1 MHGFSEQNA
10 ISFFV
15 DATTN
20 ILKNPD
26 PLTEILKSFD
36 HLNKAK
42 CRVSVLVSKDTNS
55 SQMWNMKKWA

>member
-20 ILKNPD
+20 IFKKPD
-26 PLTEILKSFD
+26 PLT
-36 HLNKAK
+36 
-42 CRVSVLVSKDTNS
+42 KDLWL
-55 SQMWNMKKWA
+55 QMDGIAMKGYFCQWAFGKMTLAFQR